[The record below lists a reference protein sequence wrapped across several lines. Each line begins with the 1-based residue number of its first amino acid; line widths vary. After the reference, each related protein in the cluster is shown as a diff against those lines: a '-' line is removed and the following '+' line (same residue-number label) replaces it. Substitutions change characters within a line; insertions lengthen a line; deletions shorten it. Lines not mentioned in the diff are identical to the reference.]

1 MKKNLS
7 KMLVSSI
14 LVGALTFIPVSGG
27 IKSAN
32 AGTEITNNKYY
43 DNLKKERMQR
53 YGEYLEKLIFE
64 GETQFLVIERHFLK
78 KGKDPKEY
86 FKQIER
92 DTGNAIFKGNELRVI
107 SVYPR
112 PVGFAERSYSDLEHE
127 IITKELLKYLEEA
140 KQKGYKALSRFDFN
154 LNQIKNVRQ
163 FEIDELIEMFRK
175 SRK

>member
-7 KMLVSSI
+7 KMLMSSV
-14 LVGALTFIPVSGG
+14 LVGALTFLPVSGG

-32 AGTEITNNKYY
+32 AGTEIKNNEYY
-43 DNLKKERMQR
+43 DSLKKERMQE

-86 FKQIER
+86 FNQ
-92 DTGNAIFKGNELRVI
+92 TGSDASNAIFKGNELRVI
-107 SVYPR
+107 SLYPR
-112 PVGFAERSYSDLEHE
+112 PVGFVGEIYSNLERET
-127 IITKELLKYLEEA
+127 IKKESLKYLEEA
-140 KQKGYKALSRFDFN
+140 KQKGYKALSKFDFN
-154 LNQIKNVRQ
+154 LKQIEGVRQ
-163 FEIDELIEMFRK
+163 FEIDELIEMLHK